1 MTKYFKKDLNLI
13 TFFEYYNN
21 IISYQFFDVIE
32 IEGKDY
38 SKAIKKDINQEFL
51 NYLNINEYNIKS
63 NQQFVYNNYSH
74 PYDYIIVDNESLE
87 KFCEYYNVFTW
98 DILDFTYYIDMPEDL
113 KFEFIYGAIRAVN
126 FNLIVKLKK
135 EPRDLSVNP
144 VNLNELESNIMST
157 EGYEY
162 NGIKF

>member
-1 MTKYFKKDLNLI
+1 MTNYFKKDLNLI

-21 IISYQFFDVIE
+21 ISSYQFFDVIE
-32 IEGKDY
+32 IEGNDY

-51 NYLNINEYNIKS
+51 NYLNKNEYNINTNEQS
-63 NQQFVYNNYSH
+63 VFNNYSH

-87 KFCEYYNVFTW
+87 EFCKYYNVFTW
-98 DILDFTYYIDMPEDL
+98 DVLDFAYYIDMPEHL
-113 KFEFIYGAIRAVN
+113 KFNFIYAAIRIVN

-135 EPRDLSVNP
+135 ESRDLSSYPINSD
-144 VNLNELESNIMST
+144 ELETNLMST

-162 NGIKF
+162 NGIKL